1 MLHSISPTP
10 ICWQVAPGRGS
21 FHFQTNHPWS
31 DLEKVLTRPL
41 VLADQQRGWRYGYL
55 RKSVI

>member
-10 ICWQVAPGRGS
+10 ICWQVAPGPGS
-21 FHFQTNHPWS
+21 FRFQTTHPQN
-31 DLEKVLTRPL
+31 DLEKVLTQPL